1 MRAACAERIRQ
12 TLLPALE
19 AKFESLLGNNGDWS
33 LDLDPEDTQTILFSF
48 PQAGTPALPDIKPP
62 VRIELGARS
71 DHWPKR
77 SHTILSY
84 LGETLDQPQLGRAA
98 IEVLAADR
106 TFWEKAT
113 LLHAECYRP
122 ADKAMPARHA
132 RHYRD
137 LARIAASPVADRALA
152 DTELRKRVVEHK
164 TIYFRSASANYDL
177 AVPGSF
183 RLVPDPS
190 RLAELQKDHDAMAQM
205 FFQPPPPLEDVR
217 GTLRALEARIN
228 SQPA

>member
-1 MRAACAERIRQ
+1 LQAACAERIRQ
-12 TLLPALE
+12 TLLPALD

-48 PQAGTPALPDIKPP
+48 PQAGTPALPDIKPA

-84 LGETLDQPQLGRAA
+84 LGETLDQPQLGRAT
-98 IEVLAADR
+98 IEVLAAER

-122 ADKAMPARHA
+122 ADKAMP
-132 RHYRD
+132 
-137 LARIAASPVADRALA
+137 
-152 DTELRKRVVEHK
+152 
-164 TIYFRSASANYDL
+164 
-177 AVPGSF
+177 
-183 RLVPDPS
+183 
-190 RLAELQKDHDAMAQM
+190 
-205 FFQPPPPLEDVR
+205 VR
-217 GTLRALEARIN
+217 
-228 SQPA
+228 